1 MAGGLGAAALAMAP
15 AGLSRRAHA
24 QLQIDI
30 SQGTF
35 EPLPIAIPP
44 FAGGD
49 SRGPE
54 IAQIIT
60 ANLERSGLFRAV
72 NPNAFIQD
80 PESLAAAPRF
90 ADWRVIDADAVV
102 AGSVAAQADG
112 RLRAEFRLWDTV
124 AETQLAGLAYFT
136 APDNFRRVAHI
147 ISDAIFTA
155 VTGEPGYFDSRI
167 VYISESGPATERVKR
182 LAIMDQDGANH
193 RHLTDGSNLVL
204 TPRFSPSTQEI
215 TYLDYN
221 GTQPRVFLY
230 NIDTG
235 RREVLGNF
243 PGMTFS
249 PRFSPD
255 GNRVVMSLSQG
266 GGTDLFVMD
275 LRTRTSRR
283 LTSSAGIDTSPCYNE
298 DGTRIVFES
307 DRGGSQQLY
316 VMGADGGG
324 VDRISYGDGRYAEPV
339 WSPRG
344 DLIAFTRVGGGN
356 WGIGVMRPDGTGER
370 MLQEGYQLEGPTW
383 APNGRYL
390 MYFASGGG
398 GARLRGVDVSGRTTW
413 DVPTPQDGSD
423 PAWSPLNP

>member
-1 MAGGLGAAALAMAP
+1 MKKLPEMPEALLAGDSARRKLVSRALAGAVLIAALL
-15 AGLSRRAHA
+15 GLLSYFDQTAKPRGEAVVA
-24 QLQIDI
+24 TI
-30 SQGTF
+30 S
-35 EPLPIAIPP
+35 IPP
-44 FAGGD
+44 VGPAADAGAQQAPPTD
-49 SRGPE
+49 ARPPDQPPTLEQAAVALAPEVEPEESRGPE

-298 DGTRIVFES
+298 DGTRIVVES
-307 DRGGSQQLY
+307 DRGGSQLD
-316 VMGADGGG
+316 A
-324 VDRISYGDGRYAEPV
+324 
-339 WSPRG
+339 
-344 DLIAFTRVGGGN
+344 
-356 WGIGVMRPDGTGER
+356 
-370 MLQEGYQLEGPTW
+370 
-383 APNGRYL
+383 
-390 MYFASGGG
+390 
-398 GARLRGVDVSGRTTW
+398 
-413 DVPTPQDGSD
+413 
-423 PAWSPLNP
+423 